1 MKFCPECGHAVEGY
15 KFCPNCG
22 SSINN
27 QARHEAEATNKGLKQ
42 VVSNLG
48 TSLAN
53 SYAARN
59 RKTDKVGPLEIDRIH
74 LTYRIHGARKAKGGS
89 VLGSTAKFIGKATLA
104 TSTAGLSLLIPNKK
118 DKNDTAWYSFEDLVS
133 YDLIINDQ
141 AVVSGGVGQ
150 ALIAGA
156 VFGGLGAIAGGI
168 VAKRKTSTKILNM
181 TIRVTSNDF
190 NKPVVFIDLIR
201 KPIKN
206 TSKEY
211 KEALENAQRI
221 IGALD
226 VIVHNS

>member
-1 MKFCPECGHAVEGY
+1 MKFCPECGNPVEGF

-22 SSINN
+22 FSIAN
-27 QARHEAEATNKGLKQ
+27 QTTDDTANKTLKQ
-42 VVSNLG
+42 
-48 TSLAN
+48 TIKN
-53 SYAARN
+53 SVNYYAARN
-59 RKTDKVGPLEIDRIH
+59 RRTDKVGPLEIDRVH
-74 LTYRIHGARKAKGGS
+74 HAYRIHGARKAKGSS
-89 VLGSTAKFIGKATLA
+89 VIGGTAKFMGKVTLA
-104 TSTAGLSLLIPNKK
+104 ASTAGLSLLIPSKK
-118 DKNDTAWYSFEDLVS
+118 DKNDTGWYSFEDLVS

-226 VIVHNS
+226 VIAHNS

>member
-1 MKFCPECGHAVEGY
+1 MKYCPDCGNPVEDC

-22 SSINN
+22 YSIAN
-27 QARHEAEATNKGLKQ
+27 QSATEQPQLINKP
-42 VVSNLG
+42 
-48 TSLAN
+48 TSPTPVTR
-53 SYAARN
+53 SR
-59 RKTDKVGPLEIDRIH
+59 RTDKVGPLEIDRNNS
-74 LTYRIHGARKAKGGS
+74 TYRIHGARKAKGGS

-226 VIVHNS
+226 VIAHNS

>member
-1 MKFCPECGHAVEGY
+1 M
-15 KFCPNCG
+15 
-22 SSINN
+22 
-27 QARHEAEATNKGLKQ
+27 
-42 VVSNLG
+42 
-48 TSLAN
+48 
-53 SYAARN
+53 
-59 RKTDKVGPLEIDRIH
+59 
-74 LTYRIHGARKAKGGS
+74 
-89 VLGSTAKFIGKATLA
+89 
-104 TSTAGLSLLIPNKK
+104 
-118 DKNDTAWYSFEDLVS
+118 
-133 YDLIINDQ
+133 
-141 AVVSGGVGQ
+141 SGGVGQ
-150 ALIAGA
+150 ALVAGA

-168 VAKRKTSTKILNM
+168 VARRKNTTKILNM

>member
-1 MKFCPECGHAVEGY
+1 MKFCPECGNSVEGA

-22 SSINN
+22 FSIAN
-27 QARHEAEATNKGLKQ
+27 QTTDDTANKTLKQ
-42 VVSNLG
+42 TIKNSV
-48 TSLAN
+48 N
-53 SYAARN
+53 SYTARN
-59 RKTDKVGPLEIDRIH
+59 RRTDKVGPLEIDRVH
-74 LTYRIHGARKAKGGS
+74 RTYRIHGARKVKGSS
-89 VLGSTAKFIGKATLA
+89 VLGGTAKFMGKVTLA
-104 TSTAGLSLLIPNKK
+104 ASTAGLSLLIPSKK
-118 DKNDTAWYSFEDLVS
+118 DKNDTGWYSFKDLVS

-150 ALIAGA
+150 ALVAGA

-168 VAKRKTSTKILNM
+168 VARRKNTTKILNM

-226 VIVHNS
+226 VIAHNS